1 MKEIFNIV
9 LVIIGALIGAGFA
22 SGQEIY
28 AFFYSYGFNGLIGII
43 ITFIL
48 ISFFIYKSLIII
60 CKNEV
65 DNYEEFL
72 KIFVKSPIL
81 TKIINMILNI
91 LLLVTFYIMIAGF
104 GAYFEQEIGISKI
117 IGSFI
122 LVVISAVIFF
132 TSVKGVLKVS
142 EYVVPMLILSIIV
155 IGGISLFTTNFD
167 IEIPTL
173 RKGWI
178 LSSVT
183 YCSYNMLL
191 LIPVLISLRKQ
202 ITDSKNI
209 KYISIISGILMVTV
223 SIMLFMLLTQTSAQ
237 LSMLEMPIVYIT
249 SESFSKFKYIYAF
262 VILASIF
269 TTAISI
275 GIGFLQNVSK
285 NKKSY
290 TQFVLLMCITSMLVS
305 NIGFSKLVKFIYPLF
320 GYLGIIQMFLIGTY

>member
-104 GAYFEQEIGISKI
+104 GAYFEQEIGIPKI

-122 LVVISAVIFF
+122 LVVISAIIFF

-142 EYVVPMLILSIIV
+142 GYVVPMLILSIIV

-209 KYISIISGILMVTV
+209 KYISIISGILMVTI
-223 SIMLFMLLTQTSAQ
+223 SIMLFMLLTQTNAQ
-237 LSMLEMPIVYIT
+237 LSMLEMPIVYII

>member
-1 MKEIFNIV
+1 MKEIFTIV

-43 ITFIL
+43 ITFVL
-48 ISFFIYKSLIII
+48 ISFLIYKSLMIV

-65 DNYEEFL
+65 DNYEDFL
-72 KIFVKSPIL
+72 KIFVKNPIL

-104 GAYFEQEIGISKI
+104 GAYFEQEIGIPKI

-122 LVVISAVIFF
+122 LVIISAIIFF
-132 TSVKGVLKVS
+132 TNVKGVLKVS
-142 EYVVPMLILSIIV
+142 EYVVPMLILSIII

-167 IEIPTL
+167 IKISTL
-173 RKGWI
+173 KKGWI
-178 LSSVT
+178 LSSIT

-202 ITDSKNI
+202 ITNNKNI

-223 SIMLFMLLTQTSAQ
+223 SIMLFMLLTQTNAQ
-237 LSMLEMPIVYIT
+237 LYILEMPIVYII

-320 GYLGIIQMFLIGTY
+320 GYLGIIQMFFIGTH